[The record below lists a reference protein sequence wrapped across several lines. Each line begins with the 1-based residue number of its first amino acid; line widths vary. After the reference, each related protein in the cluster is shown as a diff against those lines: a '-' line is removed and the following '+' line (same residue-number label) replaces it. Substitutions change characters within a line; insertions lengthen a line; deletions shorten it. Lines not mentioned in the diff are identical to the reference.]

1 MAQHQDV
8 MCSSNVA
15 AGDQR
20 PPTGRRTPTSLRGP
34 EDMLE
39 KTAQKV
45 VFKGQRPTVS

>member
-8 MCSSNVA
+8 MCSSDVG

-20 PPTGRRTPTSLRGP
+20 PPTGRRIPTSLRAL

-39 KTAQKV
+39 KTTQKV